1 MKNKKY
7 HTVGTDPKLNIK
19 FVGRDKTDT
28 PNIPAHIPGLKH
40 AQ

>member
-7 HTVGTDPKLNIK
+7 HTAGTDPKLNIK

-28 PNIPAHIPGLKH
+28 PNIPAHL
-40 AQ
+40 A